1 MSLDP
6 NAPAA
11 KPAPPTTPPSTQ
23 AASLSHKGMKIFTY
37 PKIIFLWPT
46 LFFALVCGIGMT
58 IIRDNTSDP
67 TKVRPALV
75 NHAHAGTEPHR
86 GETTEEKIETRFR
99 STQNLLGVLF
109 LGVFAL
115 NLIIMAIDFPRFTIA
130 LIVIAIAALTFFLL
144 WLSAW
149 YDWIPPVVKALESIF
164 VVANAQFYFLIATII
179 LFTFGIIFIT
189 RYLDYWEILPNEIL
203 HNHGPFSDLE
213 RFPTTGL
220 KFDKEIPDILE
231 YAILRSG
238 RLILHVANE
247 RKAIVLDNVPF
258 IHQKEQEL
266 KKLMSRLEVRITTDQ
281 EAAEPI

>member
-6 NAPAA
+6 NAAPS
-11 KPAPPTTPPSTQ
+11 KPASNAPPSPATQ
-23 AASLSHKGMKIFTY
+23 TLAHKGMKIFTY
-37 PKIIFLWPT
+37 PKIIFLMPT
-46 LFFALVCGIGMT
+46 LFAALICGIGMT

-67 TKVRPALV
+67 TKVRPGAV
-75 NHAHAGTEPHR
+75 IVDHVGAEPHR
-86 GETTEEKIETRFR
+86 ETTEEKIVTRFR
-99 STQNLLGVLF
+99 STQNLIGVLF
-109 LGVFAL
+109 LGVLAI
-115 NLIIMAIDFPRFTIA
+115 NLIILGLDFPRFTVV
-130 LIVIAIAALTFFLL
+130 LIVVAAAAVTFFLL

-149 YDWIPPVVKALESIF
+149 YDWIPPVVRALESVF
-164 VVANAQFYFLIATII
+164 AVANAQFYFLFASII
-179 LFTFGIIFIT
+179 IFTFAIIFVT

-247 RKAIVLDNVPF
+247 RKAIVLDNVLF
-258 IHQKEQEL
+258 IHQKEQQL